1 MEEAKK
7 KKGEGGRGRPC
18 VSHWTDSRFSCK
30 LKLFLKVI
38 PDKKTTSLSL
48 FAFI

>member
-1 MEEAKK
+1 MEEVEKK
-7 KKGEGGRGRPC
+7 RGGGKC
-18 VSHWTDSRFSCK
+18 IVLVTGQTEFSCK
-30 LKLFLKVI
+30 LNLLSKVI

>member
-1 MEEAKK
+1 MEEVKK
-7 KKGEGGRGRPC
+7 KKGGRGMPY
-18 VSHWTDSRFSCK
+18 VSHWTDRKSSCK